1 MNKKIII
8 AGISCT
14 FLLISGI
21 CYSCSFKEDSSQ
33 SSLKTTLSHTKV
45 TPSPSVAGDKNTTS
59 VKSEQTD
66 SNSNRAPVATTIYV
80 HICGAVS
87 KSGVYEVESDSR
99 ISDLIKLAGG
109 LSKKAAG
116 DYINQAKKV
125 SDGERIYIPTVDE
138 VAKLSKQQLLEG
150 DKSSDSGNNQ
160 DTTQQSQTSGTRV
173 NINIATAEQLMN
185 LPGIGQSKAESI
197 ISFRTENGKF
207 KKIDDLMKISGIKEG
222 LFGKIKAYIIVE

>member
-21 CYSCSFKEDSSQ
+21 CYSCSFKGNSDQ
-33 SSLKTTLSHTKV
+33 SGLKTTLSHTKL
-45 TPSPSVAGDKNTTS
+45 TPSPSVANDKNTMLD
-59 VKSEQTD
+59 KSEQMD
-66 SNSNRAPVATTIYV
+66 SKSENTPVGTTIYV
-80 HICGAVS
+80 HICGAVL
-87 KSGVYEVESDSR
+87 KSGVYEVASDAR

-150 DKSSDSGNNQ
+150 DKTSDSGNNQ
-160 DTTQQSQTSGTRV
+160 DTTQQSQTSGTQI

-185 LPGIGQSKAESI
+185 LPGIGQAKAESI
-197 ISFRTENGKF
+197 ISYRTENGKF
-207 KKIDDLMKISGIKEG
+207 QKIEDLMKISGIKEG
-222 LFGKIKAYIIVE
+222 LFGKIKAFIIVK